1 MEVIAKQMEKT
12 LGKIIIERVLLNTEA
27 WKQKH
32 YRIPKFRLTTLH
44 QRSFYY

>member
-12 LGKIIIERVLLNTEA
+12 LGKIIIERVLFNTEA

-32 YRIPKFRLTTLH
+32 YRIPKFRFTFQD